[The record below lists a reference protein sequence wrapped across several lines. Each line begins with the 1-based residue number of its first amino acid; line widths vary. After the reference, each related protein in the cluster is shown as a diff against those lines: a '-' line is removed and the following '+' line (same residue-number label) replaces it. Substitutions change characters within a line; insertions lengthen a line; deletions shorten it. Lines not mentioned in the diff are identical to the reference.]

1 MTEKEQQPP
10 GVATGPGAAEAGDEE
25 RVGAEAEPAAEAEPD
40 AEAEPVTEADAEPE
54 PAAAEAG
61 DEERAGAEA
70 EPEPAAA
77 ETGSEEPAETAAPP
91 AAEAEPVA
99 EPEPAAETK
108 PAAEEDAERA
118 DADLDSLAEDN
129 ERLRTEAQESRDQ
142 ALWAMAELDNVRKRA
157 ARDMDNA
164 RKYALDSFVKELLP
178 VIDSMELGLN
188 ASQEAADAAD
198 PQALQALREGKEL
211 TLKKFFDCLEKFG
224 VAVIDPPAG
233 AKFDPQKHEAISM
246 QEGTDS
252 PSGAV
257 LVAAQKGYELNGRLV
272 RPAKVVVAK

>member
-10 GVATGPGAAEAGDEE
+10 GVATGPGAAEAGNEE
-25 RVGAEAEPAAEAEPD
+25 PAGAEAELAAE
-40 AEAEPVTEADAEPE
+40 AEAEPVAEAD
-54 PAAAEAG
+54 
-61 DEERAGAEA
+61 A

-77 ETGSEEPAETAAPP
+77 ETGSEEPAETDAPP

-99 EPEPAAETK
+99 EAEPAAETK

-118 DADLDSLAEDN
+118 AADLDSLAEDN

>member
-10 GVATGPGAAEAGDEE
+10 RVATGPGAAEAGNEE
-25 RVGAEAEPAAEAEPD
+25 RAGAEAEPAAEAES
-40 AEAEPVTEADAEPE
+40 AT
-54 PAAAEAG
+54 
-61 DEERAGAEA
+61 
-70 EPEPAAA
+70 
-77 ETGSEEPAETAAPP
+77 
-91 AAEAEPVA
+91 EAEPVA
-99 EPEPAAETK
+99 EPEPETVAETEAE
-108 PAAEEDAERA
+108 PAAEPEPEPVADADAERA
-118 DADLDSLAEDN
+118 ADLDTLAADN
-129 ERLRTEAQESRDQ
+129 ERLQTEAREHRDQ
-142 ALWAMAELDNVRKRA
+142 ALRAVAELDNVRKRA

-198 PQALQALREGKEL
+198 PQALQALREGMEL
-211 TLKKFFDCLEKFG
+211 TLKKFFDGLEKFG
-224 VAVIDPPAG
+224 VAVIDPAG
-233 AKFDPQKHEAISM
+233 AKFDPQKHEAISA

-257 LVAAQKGYELNGRLV
+257 LLVAQKGYELNGRLV

>member
-10 GVATGPGAAEAGDEE
+10 GGATAPSAAEAGS
-25 RVGAEAEPAAEAEPD
+25 
-40 AEAEPVTEADAEPE
+40 
-54 PAAAEAG
+54 
-61 DEERAGAEA
+61 EERAGADD
-70 EPEPAAA
+70 
-77 ETGSEEPAETAAPP
+77 
-91 AAEAEPVA
+91 AEPVA
-99 EPEPAAETK
+99 ETEPAADAEPVAEAELAADAEPATEAEPVVEAETATETE
-108 PAAEEDAERA
+108 PVADATAERA
-118 DADLDSLAEDN
+118 ADLDSLAADN
-129 ERLRTEAQESRDQ
+129 ERLRTEAQEQRDQ
-142 ALWAMAELDNVRKRA
+142 ALRAVAELDNVRKRA

-198 PQALQALREGKEL
+198 PQALQALREGMEL
-211 TLKKFFDCLEKFG
+211 TLKKFFDGLEKFG
-224 VAVIDPPAG
+224 VAVIDPAG

-257 LVAAQKGYELNGRLV
+257 LVVAQKGYELNGRLV

>member
-10 GVATGPGAAEAGDEE
+10 GVATGPGAAEADNQE
-25 RVGAEAEPAAEAEPD
+25 RVEAEAEPVAEAEPA
-40 AEAEPVTEADAEPE
+40 T
-54 PAAAEAG
+54 
-61 DEERAGAEA
+61 
-70 EPEPAAA
+70 
-77 ETGSEEPAETAAPP
+77 
-91 AAEAEPVA
+91 EAEPVA
-99 EPEPAAETK
+99 EPEPETVAETE
-108 PAAEEDAERA
+108 AEPVAEAESTTEAEPVAEADAERA
-118 DADLDSLAEDN
+118 ADLDRLAADN
-129 ERLRTEAQESRDQ
+129 ERLQTEAREHRDQ
-142 ALWAMAELDNVRKRA
+142 ALRAVAELDNVRKRA
-157 ARDMDNA
+157 ARDIDNA

-224 VAVIDPPAG
+224 VAVIDPPTG

-257 LVAAQKGYELNGRLV
+257 LVVAQKGYELNGRLV

>member
-1 MTEKEQQPP
+1 MIEKEQQPP
-10 GVATGPGAAEAGDEE
+10 GGATAPGAAEAGSEE
-25 RVGAEAEPAAEAEPD
+25 RAGAGDAEPVAETEPAADAEPVAEAEPAAEAEPV
-40 AEAEPVTEADAEPE
+40 AEAEPAADAEPATESE
-54 PAAAEAG
+54 PAA
-61 DEERAGAEA
+61 DA
-70 EPEPAAA
+70 EPTA
-77 ETGSEEPAETAAPP
+77 ET
-91 AAEAEPVA
+91 
-99 EPEPAAETK
+99 
-108 PAAEEDAERA
+108 DAERA
-118 DADLDSLAEDN
+118 ADLDSLAADN
-129 ERLRTEAQESRDQ
+129 ERLQAEAQEQRDQ
-142 ALWAMAELDNVRKRA
+142 ALRAVAELDNVRKRA

-198 PQALQALREGKEL
+198 PQALQALREGMEL
-211 TLKKFFDCLEKFG
+211 TLKKFFDGLEKFG
-224 VAVIDPPAG
+224 VAVIDPAG

-257 LVAAQKGYELNGRLV
+257 LVVAQKGYELNGRLV

>member
-10 GVATGPGAAEAGDEE
+10 GVATGPGAAEAGNEE
-25 RVGAEAEPAAEAEPD
+25 PAGAEAELAAEAEPD
-40 AEAEPVTEADAEPE
+40 AEAEPVAEAD
-54 PAAAEAG
+54 
-61 DEERAGAEA
+61 A

-77 ETGSEEPAETAAPP
+77 ETGSEEPAETDAPP

-99 EPEPAAETK
+99 EAEPAAE
-108 PAAEEDAERA
+108 AEPVADTDAERA
-118 DADLDSLAEDN
+118 ADLDSLAADN

-164 RKYALDSFVKELLP
+164 RKYALDPFVKELLP

>member
-1 MTEKEQQPP
+1 M
-10 GVATGPGAAEAGDEE
+10 
-25 RVGAEAEPAAEAEPD
+25 
-40 AEAEPVTEADAEPE
+40 
-54 PAAAEAG
+54 
-61 DEERAGAEA
+61 
-70 EPEPAAA
+70 
-77 ETGSEEPAETAAPP
+77 
-91 AAEAEPVA
+91 
-99 EPEPAAETK
+99 
-108 PAAEEDAERA
+108 
-118 DADLDSLAEDN
+118 
-129 ERLRTEAQESRDQ
+129 RTEAQESRDQ